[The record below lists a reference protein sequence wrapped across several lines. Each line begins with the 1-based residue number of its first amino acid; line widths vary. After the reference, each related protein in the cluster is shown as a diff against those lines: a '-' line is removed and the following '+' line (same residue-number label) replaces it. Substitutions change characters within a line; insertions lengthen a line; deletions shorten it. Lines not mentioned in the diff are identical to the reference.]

1 MVDGPARSGG
11 FQWMY
16 ALLGLCFVA
25 LAVFRLD
32 EGSALWAAVFGLAA
46 LAYAY
51 LSVRFVLPTRL
62 GGMKPQEAGQPGSAS
77 ASSEPTPEEMRRA
90 LKAYESRARGWLVIS
105 VAGWL
110 ATVGVVLLTPPLAL
124 VAAALSLFSTYRFRR
139 CRRSTRI
146 LRCVLALSP
155 DEAKGAE
162 DVVTKSSFG
171 VANKGAS

>member
-1 MVDGPARSGG
+1 MVDGSEQSGG

-32 EGSALWAAVFGLAA
+32 DGSTLWAAVFGLAA
-46 LAYAY
+46 LVYAY
-51 LSVRFVLPTRL
+51 LSVRFVLPPSL
-62 GGMKPQEAGQPGSAS
+62 GGVRLQEAGQPGPAS

-90 LKAYESRARGWLVIS
+90 LQTYESRARGWLVIS

-139 CRRSTRI
+139 CRRSAGI
-146 LRCVLALSP
+146 LRRALTVSP
-155 DEAKGAE
+155 DEAKSAE
-162 DVVTKSSFG
+162 DVVTRK
-171 VANKGAS
+171 

>member
-1 MVDGPARSGG
+1 MVDGPAQAGG
-11 FQWMY
+11 FQWRY

-62 GGMKPQEAGQPGSAS
+62 GGMKLQEAGQPGPAS
-77 ASSEPTPEEMRRA
+77 APSEPTPAEMSRA

-105 VAGWL
+105 VVGWL
-110 ATVGVVLLTPPLAL
+110 ATVGVVLMTPPLAL

-139 CRRSTRI
+139 CRRSERI
-146 LRCVLALSP
+146 LRRALAVSP
-155 DEAKGAE
+155 HEAKGTD
-162 DVVTKSSFG
+162 DVVTQK
-171 VANKGAS
+171 

>member
-1 MVDGPARSGG
+1 LVEGPTQADG
-11 FQWMY
+11 FQWRY

-32 EGSALWAAVFGLAA
+32 DGSTTWAAVFGLAA

-51 LSVRFVLPTRL
+51 LSVRFVLPPSL
-62 GGMKPQEAGQPGSAS
+62 GGVRLQEAGQPGPAS
-77 ASSEPTPEEMRRA
+77 APSEPTPAEMSRA
-90 LKAYESRARGWLVIS
+90 LQTYESRARGWLVIS

-139 CRRSTRI
+139 CRRSERI
-146 LRCVLALSP
+146 LRRALAVSP
-155 DEAKGAE
+155 DDAE
-162 DVVTKSSFG
+162 DADGVVTQK
-171 VANKGAS
+171 

>member
-1 MVDGPARSGG
+1 MVDGPAQAGG
-11 FQWMY
+11 FQWRY

-62 GGMKPQEAGQPGSAS
+62 GGMKTQEAGQQGPAS
-77 ASSEPTPEEMRRA
+77 APSEPTPEEMRRA
-90 LKAYESRARGWLVIS
+90 LKTYESRARGWLVIS
-105 VAGWL
+105 AAGGL

-124 VAAALSLFSTYRFRR
+124 VAAALSLFSTHRFRR
-139 CRRSTRI
+139 CRRSVEI
-146 LRCVLALSP
+146 LQRALALSP
-155 DEAKGAE
+155 DEAKGAD
-162 DVVTKSSFG
+162 DVVTQK
-171 VANKGAS
+171 

>member
-1 MVDGPARSGG
+1 MVDGSQQSGG

-62 GGMKPQEAGQPGSAS
+62 GGMKPQEAGRMGPAS

-90 LKAYESRARGWLVIS
+90 LQTYESRARGWLVIS
-105 VAGWL
+105 IAGWL

-139 CRRSTRI
+139 CRRSERI
-146 LRCVLALSP
+146 LRRALIVSP
-155 DEAKGAE
+155 HEAKGAD
-162 DVVTKSSFG
+162 DVVTRK
-171 VANKGAS
+171 